1 MGGKAIEF
9 EEKWKDYTDFE
20 NAHFLQS
27 ATAGLH
33 LALKVF
39 KEKYGWKDGDE
50 IITTP
55 LTFVSTNHAIM
66 YENLKPVFAD
76 VDDSLCLDPDSILD
90 NITDKTRAVMF
101 VGIGGNIGQYDKIRE
116 ICKLQNIPLILDAA
130 HLAGTQ
136 TMRVYPDYGAMKH
149 SQVGWDADVSVFSF
163 QAVKNLPTADSGMI
177 CFQEKEDDKL
187 ARQLSWL
194 GIDKSTYD
202 RFNKGNL

>member
-1 MGGKAIEF
+1 MDKIQVLKPKYRTEEILKEIQECLDTSWTGMGGKAIEF
-9 EEKWKDYTDFE
+9 EEKWKVYTDLE
-20 NAHFLQS
+20 HAHFLQS

-39 KEKYGWKDGDE
+39 KEKYGWEDGDE

-76 VDDSLCLDPDSILD
+76 VDDSLCLDPDSVLS

-116 ICKLQNIPLILDAA
+116 ICNLQNIPLILDAA
-130 HLAGTQ
+130 HLAELKPQSISTISSDE
-136 TMRVYPDYGAMKH
+136 TITSR
-149 SQVGWDADVSVFSF
+149 
-163 QAVKNLPTADSGMI
+163 
-177 CFQEKEDDKL
+177 
-187 ARQLSWL
+187 L
-194 GIDKSTYD
+194 GC
-202 RFNKGNL
+202 